1 MASDDNIFA
10 ARLFVQADL
19 TPGDGLT
26 LDEQQT
32 HYLRAVLRLGPGDK
46 LALINGRDGE
56 ALAVLEKLDK
66 RSGLARIEKLTRPFA
81 PEPDLWLCFAPIKRA
96 RLDMMVEK
104 ATELGASRL
113 LPTVTRRTNA
123 GRVTLERLR
132 AIAQEA
138 TEQCERLTLPDVA
151 EAVPLAKLLADWPTG
166 RVLLMADEA
175 GDAADALSALA
186 TLPQN
191 TKLAVLIGPEG
202 GFDPSE
208 REMLK
213 ALAIGAASRHGEGEV
228 NGVSLRDSAGS
239 GFVLRVS
246 LGPRILRADTAAMA
260 LLALV
265 QAQRGDWREHGPR
278 GSALVTGSKPLA
290 F

>member
-1 MASDDNIFA
+1 MASDDDVFA

-19 TPGDGLT
+19 SPGESLT
-26 LDEQQT
+26 LDEAQT

-56 ALAVLEKLDK
+56 ALAVVEKLDK

-113 LPTVTRRTNA
+113 IPTLTRRTNA
-123 GRVTLERLR
+123 GRVTTERLR

-138 TEQCERLTLPDVA
+138 TEQCERLTLPEVA
-151 EAVPLAKLLADWPTG
+151 EPIPLTKLLADWPQD
-166 RVLLMADEA
+166 RMLLMADEA
-175 GDAADALSALA
+175 GDAPDALSALA
-186 TLPQN
+186 GLPSG

-202 GFDPSE
+202 GFDPNE
-208 REMLK
+208 REALK
-213 ALAIGAASRHGEGEV
+213 ALAIRGEPRHGEGEV
-228 NGVSLRDSAGS
+228 NGVSLSDSDGS

-265 QAQRGDWREHGPR
+265 QAQQGDWRNLGPR
-278 GSALVTGSKPLA
+278 GSELASHEKPPA

>member
-1 MASDDNIFA
+1 MSSEDDVFA
-10 ARLFVQADL
+10 ARLFVQAGL
-19 TPGDGLT
+19 APGAT
-26 LDEQQT
+26 LSLDDAQT
-32 HYLRAVLRLGPGDK
+32 HYLRAVLRLGVGDR

-56 ALAVLEKLDK
+56 ALAVLERLDK
-66 RSGLARIEKLTRPFA
+66 RSASARIERLTRPFS

-96 RLDMMVEK
+96 RLDLMIEK

-113 LPTVTRRTNA
+113 LPILTRRTNG
-123 GRVTLERLR
+123 GRVTTERLR

-151 EAVPLAKLLADWPTG
+151 EPQPLAKLLADWPQG

-175 GDAADALSALA
+175 GDAPDALSGLA
-186 TLPQN
+186 GLAEGTQ
-191 TKLAVLIGPEG
+191 LAVLIGPEG

-208 REMLK
+208 RNALK
-213 ALAIGAASRHGEGEV
+213 ALAIGAVPGHGEGEV
-228 NGVSLRDSAGS
+228 NGVSLGVPDRG

-265 QAQRGDWREHGPR
+265 QAQRGDWREQGPR
-278 GSALVTGSKPLA
+278 GSALASG
-290 F
+290 

>member
-1 MASDDNIFA
+1 MASDADVFA

-19 TPGDGLT
+19 SPGESLT
-26 LDEQQT
+26 LDEAQT

-56 ALAVLEKLDK
+56 ALAVVEKLDK

-81 PEPDLWLCFAPIKRA
+81 PEPDLWLCFVPIKRA

-113 LPTVTRRTNA
+113 IPTLTRRTNA
-123 GRVTLERLR
+123 GRVTTERLR

-151 EAVPLAKLLADWPTG
+151 EAIQLTKLLADWPHD

-175 GDAADALSALA
+175 GDAPDALSALSG
-186 TLPQN
+186 LPEGV
-191 TKLAVLIGPEG
+191 KLAVLIGPEG

-208 REMLK
+208 RDALK
-213 ALAIGAASRHGEGEV
+213 ALAIGEEPRHGEAEV
-228 NGVSLRDSAGS
+228 NAVSLPGPEGS

-265 QAQRGDWREHGPR
+265 QAQRGDWREQGPR
-278 GSALVTGSKPLA
+278 GSALASG
-290 F
+290 